1 MIWAAATPPSAF
13 PAVMPMLRPMTE
25 NQPNKRHRRKRY
37 AGTHPRRFHE
47 RYKELDAA
55 KYPDQVK
62 KIRAQGRTPAGAHVP
77 IMLAEVMAALAP
89 APGETVLDCT
99 LGHGGHAEAL
109 ARAIGPQ
116 GRAIGIDLDAQE
128 QARTVARLAGLGL
141 TLHAHHTNFAGIGNV
156 LREEGLAGVDCL
168 LADLGVSSMQL
179 DRPERGFGYKMDG
192 PLDMRM
198 DQSRGKPAS
207 ELIASTDA
215 ETLAGWLRD
224 YGDEPHAERIAEAM
238 AKQKPVRTR
247 ELANL
252 VLLANH
258 MDPRRFRQSSAR
270 DKHPAAR
277 VFQALRMVVNRE
289 AENLDALL
297 RALPYALNPGGRA
310 AILTFHSGEERRVRA
325 AFEAAATAGQLV
337 SENLEGAKP
346 SREEVYGNPRSRSAR
361 LFTAKRPAAE

>member
-1 MIWAAATPPSAF
+1 
-13 PAVMPMLRPMTE
+13 MTE
-25 NQPNKRHRRKRY
+25 NEPKKRHRRKRY
-37 AGTHPRRFHE
+37 AGTHPRKFHE

-55 KYPDQVK
+55 KYPEQQA

-89 APGETVLDCT
+89 QPGQVALDCT
-99 LGHGGHAEAL
+99 LGHGGHAESL
-109 ARAIGPQ
+109 ARAVGPQ
-116 GRAIGIDLDAQE
+116 GRVIGIDLDAEE
-128 QARTVARLAGLGL
+128 QARTVQRLADLGL
-141 TLHAHHTNFAGIGNV
+141 TVHAHHTNFAGIGNV
-156 LREEGLAGVDCL
+156 LKAEAITGVDCL

-179 DRPERGFGYKMDG
+179 DRPERGFGYKIDG

-198 DQSRGKPAS
+198 DRSRGKPAH
-207 ELIASTDA
+207 EVIAATDA

-224 YGDEPHAERIAEAM
+224 YGDEPHAQRIAEAM
-238 AKQKPVRTR
+238 VKQRPVRTR

-252 VLLANH
+252 VLLANN

-297 RALPYALNPGGRA
+297 RVLPYVLNPGGRV
-310 AILTFHSGEERRVRA
+310 AILAFHSGEEKRVRA
-325 AFEAAATAGQLV
+325 ALETALAAGLFERADLTGQ
-337 SENLEGAKP
+337 AP
-346 SREEVYGNPRSRSAR
+346 SREEVYGNPRARSAR
-361 LFTAKRPAAE
+361 LFTAKRSAAV